1 MSEKN
6 NILDNLASMAKGL
19 STGSDRLELLYP
31 RSREC
36 VEALIAV
43 SPDQYS
49 ASDVARAVEDTDCHL
64 VNLNL
69 TAART
74 VQGKLVVA
82 LRVDSVTADAL
93 VSSLSRYGYE
103 VLAVSGGTPWV
114 DDEESR
120 RRVAELLHIMEI

>member
-1 MSEKN
+1 M
-6 NILDNLASMAKGL
+6 
-19 STGSDRLELLYP
+19 
-31 RSREC
+31 
-36 VEALIAV
+36 
-43 SPDQYS
+43 
-49 ASDVARAVEDTDCHL
+49 ARAVEDTDCHL